1 MTKMRVNIY
10 SEKGVKT
17 PTTIE
22 LPKEIFEIKPAETAL
37 RQYIHVYRINQRQG
51 TASTKTRGEVRGGG
65 RKPWRQKGTGRAR
78 QGSIRSP
85 LWPGGGI
92 THGPQP
98 HDFEAA
104 MPKKVRELALR
115 WALSQKTSSGNL
127 RVLGGFTLK
136 TPKTAPAAALIRKLG
151 LKKPLVVL
159 PEPDVVASRSFRNIE
174 GTKISTAG
182 QLNAYDVVDCG
193 DVLLFKES
201 IGKLKERLEK
211 KAKSKVIKAKSGS
224 VGNKPKVETKPK
236 RVAKPAKS
244 SKQELKSAPE
254 PKRQVAAKS
263 KTRRAKK

>member
-22 LPKEIFEIKPAETAL
+22 LPKEIFETAPAETAL

-85 LWPGGGI
+85 LWPGGGT

-98 HDFEAA
+98 HDFEAD

-127 RVLGGFTLK
+127 RVLGDFTLK
-136 TPKTAPAAALIRKLG
+136 TPKTAIAAKLIDKLG
-151 LKKPLVVL
+151 LKKALVIL
-159 PEPDVVASRSFRNIE
+159 PEPNFVAARSFRNIG
-174 GTKISTAG
+174 GTKIRTAG
-182 QLNAYDVVDCG
+182 QLNAYDVVDSG
-193 DVLLFKES
+193 GLLIFKES

-211 KAKSKVIKAKSGS
+211 KTESKTTKAKSES
-224 VGNKPKVETKPK
+224 AGNKPKVETKPK
-236 RVAKPAKS
+236 LVAKPAKS
-244 SKQELKSAPE
+244 AK
-254 PKRQVAAKS
+254 PKRKVAVTSKAK
-263 KTRRAKK
+263 RAKK